1 MAHETLLE
9 ILVGRIDQS
18 SLDRF
23 EEPLDGGF
31 GGSAFVAQR
40 DDVALSLG
48 VGSGRS
54 FEKLRE
60 QVLEAGRIE

>member
-1 MAHETLLE
+1 MARETLLE

-31 GGSAFVAQR
+31 SGSAFVAKR
-40 DDVALSLG
+40 DDVALALG
-48 VGSGRS
+48 IGTS
-54 FEKLRE
+54 
-60 QVLEAGRIE
+60 